1 MWEPGKKWK
10 GHKSIE
16 KKLWNYNQSVDHSS
30 ISHPHRRGVTLCG
43 RRFLHAYSHPDCF
56 GVGSLTSTCWL
67 RVVFIGLFSDPA
79 TPWPAFAEVWSAAS
93 NKLRDR
99 IWWLNTLASSLSWE
113 SNFDKRVFHW
123 LPEWI
128 LRDWAP
134 NVYSGVWLDNL
145 LRNVPFIGCPA
156 SLCSCLSTPL
166 PSPSK

>member
-1 MWEPGKKWK
+1 MKRAQK
-10 GHKSIE
+10 HRE
-16 KKLWNYNQSVDHSS
+16 KTVELQSVGRSFKYQSSPQKRGHS
-30 ISHPHRRGVTLCG
+30 
-43 RRFLHAYSHPDCF
+43 LHAYSHPDCF

-93 NKLRDR
+93 NKLRGR